1 MPCRNFGRC
10 PTEGPRRAS
19 NERVQSQPR
28 HLTPAFVVSVAVHAA
43 VVVTLFLV
51 FSSRQE
57 RKEPVLTRL
66 TPDHLVWVPDPR
78 PAARGGGSTPA
89 PTKPPEATKPA
100 VPEPAPAAPIVEPEV
115 IAAAPEPEPQ
125 TTVAAVPSPG
135 PVANDAQSTGIGDKG
150 RGTGAGP
157 DDGPGGGG
165 TNYFGIGNGVSAPIP
180 LRRPPPAYTAE
191 AMRARLQGTVVLNCV
206 VTPEGVCTNIRIAK
220 SLDMTFGLDEQAIA
234 SAREWR
240 FRPGM
245 RMGEPVPVLVTLEIG
260 FTIR

>member
-1 MPCRNFGRC
+1 M
-10 PTEGPRRAS
+10 
-19 NERVQSQPR
+19 
-28 HLTPAFVVSVAVHAA
+28 VSVAAHAA
-43 VVVTLFLV
+43 VVVTLLLV
-51 FSSRQE
+51 FSARQDY
-57 RKEPVLTRL
+57 KEPVVTRL
-66 TPDHLVWVPDPR
+66 TPEHLVWLPDPR
-78 PAARGGGSTPA
+78 PAARGGGSAPA
-89 PTKPPEATKPA
+89 PTKPPETPKPA
-100 VPEPAPAAPIVEPEV
+100 VPEPVPAPPVVEPEV

-125 TTVAAVPSPG
+125 TTVAAAPSPG
-135 PVANDAQSTGIGDKG
+135 PTANDASALNAGIGDKG

-165 TNYFGIGNGVSAPIP
+165 TNYYGIGNGVSAPIP

-206 VTPEGVCTNIRIAK
+206 VTPEGVCTNIRIAR
-220 SLDMTFGLDEQAIA
+220 SLDMTFGLDDQAIA

>member
-1 MPCRNFGRC
+1 
-10 PTEGPRRAS
+10 
-19 NERVQSQPR
+19 
-28 HLTPAFVVSVAVHAA
+28 VVSVAAHAA
-43 VVVTLFLV
+43 VVVTLLLV
-51 FSSRQE
+51 FSSRQDY
-57 RKEPVLTRL
+57 KKPVVTRL
-66 TPDHLVWVPDPR
+66 TPEHLVWLPDPG

-89 PTKPPEATKPA
+89 PTKPPEAPKPA
-100 VPEPAPAAPIVEPEV
+100 VPEPVPAPPVVEPEV

-125 TTVAAVPSPG
+125 NTVAAAPSPG
-135 PVANDAQSTGIGDKG
+135 PTANDASALNAGIGDKG

-165 TNYFGIGNGVSAPIP
+165 TNYYGIGNGVSAPIP

-206 VTPEGVCTNIRIAK
+206 VTPEGVCTNIRIAR
-220 SLDMTFGLDEQAIA
+220 SLDMTFGLDDQAIA

>member
-1 MPCRNFGRC
+1 M
-10 PTEGPRRAS
+10 
-19 NERVQSQPR
+19 QSQPR
-28 HLTPAFVVSVAVHAA
+28 HLTPAFVMSVAAHAA
-43 VVVTLFLV
+43 VVVTLLLV
-51 FSSRQE
+51 FSSRQDY
-57 RKEPVLTRL
+57 KAPVVTRL
-66 TPDHLVWVPDPR
+66 TPEHLVWLPDPR
-78 PAARGGGSTPA
+78 PAARGGGSAPA
-89 PTKPPEATKPA
+89 PTKPPEAPKPA
-100 VPEPAPAAPIVEPEV
+100 VPEPVPAPPVVEPEV

-125 TTVAAVPSPG
+125 TTVAAAPSPG
-135 PVANDAQSTGIGDKG
+135 PTANDASALNAGIGDKG

-165 TNYFGIGNGVSAPIP
+165 TNYYGIGNGVSAPIP

-206 VTPEGVCTNIRIAK
+206 VTPEGVCTNIRIAR
-220 SLDMTFGLDEQAIA
+220 SLDMTFGLDDQAIA